1 MRGGNDEA
9 IQKNNIIVWIASFLA
24 MMQSDDKMKKLL
36 LIALLFLASWASAQQ
51 VEPVRY
57 EVNRWNKEQG
67 CHFQTLGD
75 AEGIM
80 VYETDKTDK
89 QKHRLW
95 NFACLDSS
103 LYETRS
109 DLIPLP
115 DKLKF
120 IDADSDGHH
129 ATFLFAN
136 DGNKKAADTLDF
148 LVVSFNREEK
158 SYQTFWNKWPEKSV
172 PLSVDVVDGT
182 MMMTLNNKSGN
193 GVLYFYDLDNNSFRT
208 VTPSSGSFV
217 LFQTEAFPKEH
228 CFVVAAKEYENKHFV
243 STSFKVFSA
252 NGNLQGSYSYDNITN
267 AALGRM
273 VFRFD
278 ESRNLVVI
286 GTLERETGRK
296 VNLEGVTENFD
307 KESVGVVWMRFVGG
321 TPDSHVY
328 LFKDMPEIEHALT
341 SSDRVRLREEKL
353 KLSKNQKATKAEI
366 AFQFL
371 TPRLT
376 DFGDLTVFAVEAFM
390 PYYHTETRMSY
401 GYYGYYGGYPY
412 TYTIFDGYDFFS
424 EVLLA
429 FDHEG
434 NLKWQQSVKFDNEL
448 TYELFPHASE
458 GVCYDELVVAS
469 PYHNNLRYT
478 AFDKDAQVLMNQ
490 QSEKLAPTHGG
501 DYVEDEYF
509 AQMTQWYGN
518 RFLIYGSQII
528 QNSTQPQAKRS
539 VFYLQKVQYD

>member
-1 MRGGNDEA
+1 MRKFA
-9 IQKNNIIVWIASFLA
+9 VWIDFVESSICFAALA
-24 MMQSDDKMKKLL
+24 MTQSNNKMKPLF
-36 LIALLFLASWASAQQ
+36 LIAALFLTCVATAQK

-57 EVNRWNKEQG
+57 EVNRWNKDQG
-67 CHFQTLGD
+67 CHFQSLGD
-75 AEGIM
+75 SEGIM

-95 NFACLDSS
+95 SFACLDSS
-103 LYETRS
+103 LYETRN
-109 DLIPLP
+109 DLIALP

-120 IDADSDGHH
+120 VDADSDGHH
-129 ATFLFAN
+129 ATFLFSN

-148 LVVSFNREEK
+148 LVVSFNRKEK
-158 SYQTFWNKWPEKSV
+158 TYQTFWNKWPEKSV
-172 PLSVDVVDGT
+172 PLSVEVTDGT
-182 MMMTLNNKSGN
+182 MMMALNNKSGN
-193 GVLYFYDLDNNSFRT
+193 GALHFYNLTDNSFHT
-208 VTPSSGSFV
+208 VTPSSGSFI

-228 CFVVAAKEYENKHFV
+228 CFVVAAKEYEDKHCV
-243 STSFKVFSA
+243 ATSFQVYSPD
-252 NGNLQGSYSYDNITN
+252 GNLRGKYRYDNITN
-267 AALGRM
+267 AAMGRM

-278 ESRNLVVI
+278 ENRHLVVI

-296 VNLEGVTENFD
+296 VSLEGVTENFD
-307 KESVGVVWMRFVGG
+307 KESVGVVWMRFVGS
-321 TPDSHVY
+321 TPDSKVY
-328 LFKDMPEIEHALT
+328 LFKDMPDIEHALT
-341 SSDRVRLREEKL
+341 SSDRLRLREEKL
-353 KLSKNQKATKAEI
+353 KLSKNQKASKSEI

-412 TYTIFDGYDFFS
+412 TYTVFDGYDFFS

-429 FDHEG
+429 FDHDG

-448 TYELFPHASE
+448 TYSLFPHASE
-458 GVCYDELVVAS
+458 GVCFDELVVAS
-469 PYHNNLRYT
+469 PYRNNLRYT

-490 QSEKLAPTHGG
+490 QSEKLAPFHGG

-509 AQMTQWYGN
+509 AQMAKWYGN

-539 VFYLQKVQYD
+539 VYYLQKVQYD

>member
-1 MRGGNDEA
+1 MTG
-9 IQKNNIIVWIASFLA
+9 
-24 MMQSDDKMKKLL
+24 SDDMMKNLL
-36 LIALLFLASWASAQQ
+36 FIVSLFLASWVSAQQ

-57 EVNRWNKEQG
+57 EVNRWDKEQG
-67 CHFQTLGD
+67 CHFQTLTD
-75 AEGIM
+75 TEGIL

-89 QKHRLW
+89 KKLRLW
-95 NFACLDSS
+95 NFARLDSS

-115 DKLKF
+115 DKLRF
-120 IDADSDGHH
+120 IDADSDGRQ

-148 LVVSFNREEK
+148 LVVSFNRAEK
-158 SYQTFWNKWPEKSV
+158 TYQTFWDKWPEKSV
-172 PLSVDVVDGT
+172 PLSVKVVDGT
-182 MMMTLNNKSGN
+182 MMMALNNKNGN
-193 GVLYFYDLDNNSFRT
+193 GVLCFYDLASNAFRAA
-208 VTPSSGSFV
+208 TPSSGSFV
-217 LFQTEAFPKEH
+217 LFQTEAFPTEH

-243 STSFKVFSA
+243 ATSFLVYSSD
-252 NGNLQGSYSYDNITN
+252 GSLQGKYRYDNIPN

-278 ESRNLVVI
+278 SDHHLIVI

-321 TPDSHVY
+321 TPESRVY

-341 SSDRVRLREEKL
+341 ASDRVRLREEKL
-353 KLSKNQKATKAEI
+353 KLSKNQNASKAEV

-371 TPRLT
+371 PPRLT
-376 DFGDLTVFAVEAFM
+376 DFGELTVFAVEAFM

-448 TYELFPHASE
+448 TYNLFPHASE
-458 GVCYDELVVAS
+458 GVCYDELIVAS
-469 PYHNNLRYT
+469 PYHNHLRYT
-478 AFDKDAQVLMNQ
+478 AFDKDAQVLMNL
-490 QSEKLAPTHGG
+490 QSEKLAPIHGG

-509 AQMTQWYGN
+509 AKMSKWYGN
-518 RFLIYGSQII
+518 CFLIYGSQII

>member
-1 MRGGNDEA
+1 M
-9 IQKNNIIVWIASFLA
+9 KN
-24 MMQSDDKMKKLL
+24 LL
-36 LIALLFLASWASAQQ
+36 LIVLLFLSTWASAQQ

-67 CHFQTLGD
+67 CHFQILGD
-75 AEGIM
+75 QEGIM

-89 QKHRLW
+89 HKHRLW

-103 LYETRS
+103 LYETCS

-120 IDADSDGHH
+120 IDADSDGRY

-148 LVVSFNREEK
+148 LVVSFNQEEK
-158 SYQTFWNKWPEKSV
+158 TYQTFWNKWPEKSV
-172 PLSVDVVDGT
+172 PLSVKVVDGT
-182 MMMTLNNKSGN
+182 MMMALNNKSGN
-193 GVLYFYDLDNNSFRT
+193 GALYFYDLSNNSFRT

-217 LFQTEAFPKEH
+217 LFQTEAFPKAH

-243 STSFKVFSA
+243 STSFKVYSPL
-252 NGNLQGSYSYDNITN
+252 GNLQGSYRYDNIPN

-278 ESRNLVVI
+278 ERQDLIVI

-296 VNLEGVTENFD
+296 VSLEGVTENFD
-307 KESVGVVWMRFVGG
+307 KESVGVIWMRFVGG
-321 TPDSHVY
+321 APESKVY
-328 LFKDMPEIEHALT
+328 LFKDMPDIEHALT

-353 KLSKNQKATKAEI
+353 KLSKNQKTSKGEI

-376 DFGDLTVFAVEAFM
+376 DFGDLTVFAAEAFM

-429 FDHEG
+429 FDHDG

-448 TYELFPHASE
+448 TYSLFPHASE
-458 GVCYDELVVAS
+458 GVCYNELVVAS

-478 AFDKDAQVLMNQ
+478 AFDKEAQVLMNQ
-490 QSEKLAPTHGG
+490 QSEKLAPIHGG

-509 AQMTQWYGN
+509 AQMAKWYGN

-539 VFYLQKVQYD
+539 VYYLQKVQYD

>member
-1 MRGGNDEA
+1 M
-9 IQKNNIIVWIASFLA
+9 
-24 MMQSDDKMKKLL
+24 
-36 LIALLFLASWASAQQ
+36 ASAQQ

-57 EVNRWNKEQG
+57 EVSRWNKEQG
-67 CHFQTLGD
+67 CHFQSFGEKGGL
-75 AEGIM
+75 M
-80 VYETDKTDK
+80 VYETEKTDK

-95 NFACLDSS
+95 NFACVDSC
-103 LYETRS
+103 LFETRS

-120 IDADSDGHH
+120 VDSGSDERF
-129 ATFLFAN
+129 AAFLFVN
-136 DGNKKAADTLDF
+136 EDNKKAADTLDF
-148 LVVSFNREEK
+148 LVVSFNRVEK
-158 SYQTFWNKWPEKSV
+158 TYQTFWDKWPEKSV
-172 PLSVDVVDGT
+172 PLSVEVAQGT
-182 MMMTLNNKSGN
+182 MMMALNNSSGN
-193 GVLYFYDLDNNSFRT
+193 GVLCFFDLTDNSLRT
-208 VTPSSGSFV
+208 VTPSSGSFI
-217 LFQTEAFPKEH
+217 LFQTEAFQKER

-243 STSFKVFSA
+243 STSFLVYSTT
-252 NGNLQGSYSYDNITN
+252 GNLQGKFRYENIPN

-278 ESRNLVVI
+278 ESGNLVVI

-321 TPDSHVY
+321 TPDSKVC

-341 SSDRVRLREEKL
+341 ASDRLRLREEKL
-353 KLSKNQKATKAEI
+353 KLSKNQKEAKSEV

-376 DFGDLTVFAVEAFM
+376 DFGELTVFAVEAFM

-424 EVLLA
+424 EILLA
-429 FDHEG
+429 FDSDGH
-434 NLKWQQSVKFDNEL
+434 LKWQQSVKFDNEL
-448 TYELFPHASE
+448 TYNLFPHASE
-458 GVCYDELVVAS
+458 SVCYDELVVAS
-469 PYHNNLRYT
+469 PYRNNLRYT
-478 AFDKDAQVLMNQ
+478 AFDKDARVLMNQ
-490 QSEKLAPTHGG
+490 QNEKLDPIYGA
-501 DYVEDEYF
+501 DFVEDEYY
-509 AQMTQWYGN
+509 AQMMKWYGN

-528 QNSTQPQAKRS
+528 QNSSQPQARRS

>member
-1 MRGGNDEA
+1 MTG
-9 IQKNNIIVWIASFLA
+9 
-24 MMQSDDKMKKLL
+24 SDNKMKKLL
-36 LIALLFLASWASAQQ
+36 LIALLFLTTWVSAQQ

-129 ATFLFAN
+129 AAFLFAN

-193 GVLYFYDLDNNSFRT
+193 GVLYFYDLGNNSFRT

-217 LFQTEAFPKEH
+217 LFQTEAFLKEH
-228 CFVVAAKEYENKHFV
+228 CFVVAAKEFENKHYV
-243 STSFKVFSA
+243 STSFKVYSPT
-252 NGNLQGSYSYDNITN
+252 GNLQGSYRYDNIIN

-307 KESVGVVWMRFVGG
+307 KESVGVVWMRFISGI
-321 TPDSHVY
+321 PDSKVY
-328 LFKDMPEIEHALT
+328 LFKDMPEIENALT
-341 SSDRVRLREEKL
+341 ASDRVKLREEKL
-353 KLSKNQKATKAEI
+353 KLSKNQKATKGEI
-366 AFQFL
+366 AFQFW

-376 DFGDLTVFAVEAFM
+376 DFGDLTIFSVEAFM

-401 GYYGYYGGYPY
+401 GYSGYYGGYP
-412 TYTIFDGYDFFS
+412 
-424 EVLLA
+424 
-429 FDHEG
+429 
-434 NLKWQQSVKFDNEL
+434 
-448 TYELFPHASE
+448 
-458 GVCYDELVVAS
+458 
-469 PYHNNLRYT
+469 
-478 AFDKDAQVLMNQ
+478 
-490 QSEKLAPTHGG
+490 
-501 DYVEDEYF
+501 
-509 AQMTQWYGN
+509 
-518 RFLIYGSQII
+518 
-528 QNSTQPQAKRS
+528 
-539 VFYLQKVQYD
+539 

>member
-1 MRGGNDEA
+1 
-9 IQKNNIIVWIASFLA
+9 
-24 MMQSDDKMKKLL
+24 MKKLF
-36 LIALLFLASWASAQQ
+36 LIAFLLLACRASAQQ

-57 EVNRWNKEQG
+57 EVSRWNKEQG
-67 CHFQTLGD
+67 CHFQTLGG
-75 AEGIM
+75 AEGII
-80 VYETDKTDK
+80 VYETEKTDK
-89 QKHRLW
+89 ERHRLW
-95 NFACLDSS
+95 SFACLDST
-103 LYETRS
+103 LYETRN

-115 DKLKF
+115 DKVRFL
-120 IDADSDGHH
+120 ASDSDGRY
-129 ATFLFAN
+129 AAFIFIN

-148 LVVSFNREEK
+148 IVVSFNREENT
-158 SYQTFWNKWPEKSV
+158 YQTFWDKWPEKSV
-172 PLSVDVVDGT
+172 PLSVAVADGS
-182 MMMTLNNKSGN
+182 MLLALNNKNGN
-193 GVLYFYDLDNNSFRT
+193 GTLLFYDLTSNQCHTT
-208 VTPSSGSFV
+208 VPKPSSSFV
-217 LFQTEAFPKEH
+217 LFQTKAFAKEH
-228 CFVVAAKEYENKHFV
+228 CFVVAAKEFENKRFV
-243 STSFKVFSA
+243 STSFMVYSSS
-252 NGNLQGSYSYDNITN
+252 GNLQSSYRYENIPN

-307 KESVGVVWMRFVGG
+307 KESLGVVWMRFATG
-321 TPDSHVY
+321 TSDSKIY
-328 LFKDMPEIEHALT
+328 LFKDMPDIEHALT
-341 SSDRVRLREEKL
+341 ASDRVRVREERL
-353 KLSKNQKATKAEI
+353 KKQKKENATLSEI

-390 PYYHTETRMSY
+390 PYYHTETRMNY

-412 TYTIFDGYDFFS
+412 TYTVFDGYDFFS

-429 FDHEG
+429 FDSDGH
-434 NLKWQQSVKFDNEL
+434 LRWQQSVKFDNEL
-448 TYELFPHASE
+448 SYDLFPHAGE

-469 PYHNNLRYT
+469 PCRNKLRYT
-478 AFDKDAQVLMNQ
+478 AFDAQGQVLMNLQ
-490 QSEKLAPTHGG
+490 EDKLAPIHGA

-509 AQMTQWYGN
+509 AKLKQWYGS

-528 QNSTQPQAKRS
+528 QNSTQPKPRRT

>member
-1 MRGGNDEA
+1 MTG
-9 IQKNNIIVWIASFLA
+9 
-24 MMQSDDKMKKLL
+24 SDNKMKKLL
-36 LIALLFLASWASAQQ
+36 LIALLFLTTWASAQQ

-57 EVNRWNKEQG
+57 EVNRWNKEQC

-148 LVVSFNREEK
+148 LVVNFNRGEK

-193 GVLYFYDLDNNSFRT
+193 GVLYFYDLGDNSFRT

-228 CFVVAAKEYENKHFV
+228 CFVVAAKEFENKHYV
-243 STSFKVFSA
+243 STSFKVYSPT
-252 NGNLQGSYSYDNITN
+252 GNLQGSYRYDNITN

-434 NLKWQQSVKFDNEL
+434 HLKWQQSVKFDNEL

-509 AQMTQWYGN
+509 AQMTKWYGN

>member
-1 MRGGNDEA
+1 MLWFFVCSA
-9 IQKNNIIVWIASFLA
+9 Y
-24 MMQSDDKMKKLL
+24 
-36 LIALLFLASWASAQQ
+36 AQQ

-57 EVNRWNKEQG
+57 EVNRWNKQQD

-89 QKHRLW
+89 KKQRLW
-95 NFACLDSS
+95 SFACLDSS
-103 LYETRS
+103 LYETRN

-120 IDADSDGHH
+120 VDSDSDGHH
-129 ATFLFAN
+129 ATFLFSN
-136 DGNKKAADTLDF
+136 DGNKKASDTLDY
-148 LVVSFNREEK
+148 LVVSFNKEEK
-158 SYQTFWNKWPEKSV
+158 TYQTFWNKWPEKSV
-172 PLSVDVVDGT
+172 PLSVAVVDGT
-182 MMMTLNNKSGN
+182 MMLALNNKSGN
-193 GVLYFYDLDNNSFRT
+193 GALYFYDLARNSCRT

-228 CFVVAAKEYENKHFV
+228 CFVVAAKEYENKRFV
-243 STSFKVFSA
+243 STSFKVYSTT
-252 NGNLQGSYSYDNITN
+252 GNLQRSYSYENISN

-296 VNLEGVTENFD
+296 VSLEGVTENFD

-321 TPDSHVY
+321 EPKSKVY

-341 SSDRVRLREEKL
+341 ASDRVRLREEKL
-353 KLSKNQKATKAEI
+353 KNQKKDNPQKSEI

-371 TPRLT
+371 TPRMT
-376 DFGDLTVFAVEAFM
+376 DFGDLTVFAAEAFM
-390 PYYHTETRMSY
+390 PYYHTETRMNY

-412 TYTIFDGYDFFS
+412 TYTVFDGYDFFS
-424 EVLLA
+424 EILLA
-429 FDHEG
+429 FDREG

-448 TYELFPHASE
+448 TYNLFPHASE

-478 AFDKDAQVLMNQ
+478 AFDKNAKVLMHQ
-490 QSEKLAPTHGG
+490 QNEKLAPIHGA

-509 AQMTQWYGN
+509 AQMTKWYGN

-528 QNSTQPQAKRS
+528 RNSSQPQAKRS